1 MQICYYIY
9 IHYYLFILIDL
20 MIYLLIYLLC
30 IIIFFYI
37 IPNNANVHTHILNG
51 SLCLGSVN
59 KNVVLSNEFG

>member
-1 MQICYYIY
+1 M
-9 IHYYLFILIDL
+9 IDL